1 MAMMPED
8 RWPPK
13 SIGTRSTGRCST
25 AARTRSRGF
34 IVGSRLRRGRG
45 WEREDPAF
53 EAGGVDVVEATVELV
68 HDDRAVRVLRLAAD
82 LEADRPGPRPVG
94 GVRPLRGVGSPAP
107 PP

>member
-34 IVGSRLRRGRG
+34 TCGSRLRRGRG
-45 WEREDPAF
+45 RELEDPF
-53 EAGGVDVVEATVELV
+53 PEGRGVDVVEALVELV
-68 HDDRAVRVLRLAAD
+68 HHDGAVRVLGLAAD
-82 LEADRPGPRPVG
+82 PEADRPGPGPVG
-94 GVRPLRGVGSPAP
+94 VVRPL
-107 PP
+107 